1 MFISPAYAQGIG
13 GGADM
18 MVQLLPLLAMFVIFY
33 FLLIRPQQRRA
44 QEHKDLVA
52 GIRRGDQVVLAAGI
66 LGKVKNAKD
75 GDQEVDVE
83 IAPGTVVKVLRSTI
97 SGVRGKGD
105 AKEAAS

>member
-1 MFISPAYAQGIG
+1 MFISPAYAQGAG

-18 MVQLLPLLAMFVIFY
+18 AVQLLPLLAMFVIFY

-52 GIRRGDQVVLAAGI
+52 NIRRGDQVVLAAGI
-66 LGKVKNAKD
+66 LGKVKIAKD
-75 GDQEVDVE
+75 GEQDIDVE

-97 SGVRGKGD
+97 SGVRNKSD
-105 AKEAAS
+105 AKDAAT